1 MPLLGTTA
9 TATVRRAERRRRAQ
23 ARLAWFLHKKG
34 VVILS
39 HRQLARIHHLLRLH
53 HSRDSGFLRAIIA
66 AMSDNAPWRC
76 ISCKQLRKHTATYC
90 QICQLPWQ
98 QAIDRTYVHQAG
110 GHQQSTYA
118 PQWPTQQQQW
128 NQQQYPQGW
137 NRPRSKSR
145 THTPRGRR
153 SKSNQSRQQAE
164 EGKGHQVQMQSK
176 GKGKG
181 KEALAPLPPPQ
192 MPWPGYGMPGPAGP
206 QVMMMPNVMAPP
218 MTPMPMMQTMAP
230 MTVQPPQGNKAPVA
244 PAFSAPPP
252 PQHAMDSEHKEFME
266 MARARQMELPPDLR
280 QKVQQLTKREG
291 AQATKDLHSAVRH
304 LGAARS
310 ELEEAL
316 QARSNL
322 ISSWKCFLTDAIRT
336 WQDFTDLFQK
346 QERDLQERIQQAQMH
361 FNTAKEH
368 AAQSQEEA
376 GKITT
381 IEIKDDEEELAGEQ
395 ANNDNSSGKIH
406 AGLVNLS
413 TSLQQLREQ
422 ADAIEVQEKAA
433 KRARTVSPEQG
444 DQNMDEHAKKL
455 VATDSKGSFA

>member
-1 MPLLGTTA
+1 
-9 TATVRRAERRRRAQ
+9 
-23 ARLAWFLHKKG
+23 
-34 VVILS
+34 
-39 HRQLARIHHLLRLH
+39 
-53 HSRDSGFLRAIIA
+53 
-66 AMSDNAPWRC
+66 
-76 ISCKQLRKHTATYC
+76 
-90 QICQLPWQ
+90 
-98 QAIDRTYVHQAG
+98 
-110 GHQQSTYA
+110 
-118 PQWPTQQQQW
+118 
-128 NQQQYPQGW
+128 
-137 NRPRSKSR
+137 
-145 THTPRGRR
+145 
-153 SKSNQSRQQAE
+153 
-164 EGKGHQVQMQSK
+164 
-176 GKGKG
+176 
-181 KEALAPLPPPQ
+181 
-192 MPWPGYGMPGPAGP
+192 
-206 QVMMMPNVMAPP
+206 MMMPNVMAPP